1 MTVRRHGRTGGKER
15 GLALVLT
22 LVLLLGLG
30 GLVAAYLAV
39 STLEPQISRNL
50 ADGSRARNLAEA
62 GIERGFNVLVAAAA
76 DAGGGWSDLLAGA
89 TAQRPW
95 VALAGMTNIALGSA
109 ATRGTFSVIIR
120 NDNGAADTPL
130 TGLSAT
136 TRPAMDTSA
145 TTDANATVIMR
156 SAGTFNGLTKTVE
169 VVVRRAALPPLAGA
183 VNIGGVS
190 PDTVVDAVALDFDGR
205 DYGCPGGGTTCD
217 EPSTWTVTANPLQ
230 YGVAVPAGAEAPVEA
245 ALATPAQPDAV
256 KGKRRADP
264 SGAYTTGREAV
275 AGDDSVT
282 GARMDGFVSALAAN
296 PATTVLQST
305 TACPIA
311 VAGTGQGTTNA
322 APVGNGCGLA
332 TTAYLGSRQDPRVV
346 FVRGDASLD
355 RGLRGAG
362 VLVVQ
367 DGRLTSRGDLEWDGV
382 VIVAGRGSSLAFT
395 GSGRTIIRG
404 ATIASNGDSGS
415 AGGADLAIGSS
426 VGSISI
432 RSSKQNVEMVK
443 AMRALHS
450 ITNWREI

>member
-1 MTVRRHGRTGGKER
+1 MTLQRDGQNPGKER
-15 GLALVLT
+15 GVALVLT

-39 STLEPQISRNL
+39 STLEPQIARNL
-50 ADGSRARNLAEA
+50 ADASRARHLAEA
-62 GIERGFNVLVAAAA
+62 GIERGFNVLVATAAE
-76 DAGGGWSDLLAGA
+76 AGGGWSGLLAGA

-95 VALAGMTNIALGSA
+95 VGLAGLTNIALGSA
-109 ATRGTFSVIIR
+109 ARGTFSVTIR
-120 NDNGAADTPL
+120 NDNGGADTTL

-136 TRPAMDTSA
+136 TRPAMDTSP
-145 TTDANATVIMR
+145 TIDANATVIMR
-156 SAGTFNGLTKTVE
+156 SAGTFNGMTKTVE
-169 VVVRRAALPPLAGA
+169 VVVRRAALPSFAGA
-183 VNIGGVS
+183 VNIAGVS
-190 PDTVVDAVALDFDGR
+190 AGTVVDAVALDIDGR
-205 DYGCPGGGTTCD
+205 DYGCAGGGTTCD
-217 EPSTWTVTANPLQ
+217 EPSSWSLTGHPLK
-230 YGVAVPAGAEAPVEA
+230 YGVAVPPGAEAPVET

-275 AGDDSVT
+275 AADDTVT
-282 GARMDGFVSALAAN
+282 GARIDGFVSALAAN
-296 PATTVLQST
+296 PATTVLEST
-305 TACPIA
+305 AACPIVVSGA
-311 VAGTGQGTTNA
+311 GQGATNA
-322 APVGNGCGLA
+322 APVANGCGLA
-332 TTAYLGSRQDPRVV
+332 TSAHLGSRQDPRVV
-346 FVRGDASLD
+346 FVRGHAALD

-367 DGRLTSRGDLEWDGV
+367 DGQLTSRGDLEWDGV

-404 ATIASNGDSGS
+404 AAIASDSDSTG
-415 AGGADLAIGSS
+415 AGAADLAIGSS

-450 ITNWREI
+450 LTNWREI